1 MCNLKAF
8 VFFNKKNNQPKK
20 NIDVF
25 LSLHCQVQRDWQS
38 EGLVHTGSKCPEEQ
52 WLCRLAPSVQ
62 VKMQCSFWK

>member
-8 VFFNKKNNQPKK
+8 VFFKKIISPKK
-20 NIDVF
+20 KDVF

-38 EGLVHTGSKCPEEQ
+38 EGLVQSGSKCPEKQ